1 MSKIDRLSELEIKKK
16 YILRQINTN
25 YRVSET
31 RANLFTQLNVIN
43 EEIKKEKFK
52 INFLRRKND
61 KNNNPNKP

>member
-1 MSKIDRLSELEIKKK
+1 MGKIDRLSELEIKRK
-16 YILRQINTN
+16 YILRQININ
-25 YRVSET
+25 YNISET

>member
-61 KNNNPNKP
+61 KNNNPNEP

>member
-61 KNNNPNKP
+61 KNNNPKEP

>member
-25 YRVSET
+25 YRISET

-61 KNNNPNKP
+61 KNNNPKEP

>member
-25 YRVSET
+25 YRISET

-61 KNNNPNKP
+61 KNNNPNEP